1 MPALTE
7 EMKRI
12 VAEHKLGYVASVCP
26 DGTPNLSPKG
36 TFLVLDDDHV
46 MFGEIR
52 SPQTASNISATS
64 MVEINFVD
72 VFSRKGFR
80 CKGPARFV
88 NKGSTE
94 FDRLLPAFVEHW
106 GDLCDLF
113 NGIIVVRIDQAR
125 PLVSP
130 AYDIG
135 GEEATLR
142 RHWLSYFSEIQE
154 RWHTDAERPS

>member
-1 MPALTE
+1 MPVLTQD
-7 EMKRI
+7 MKRV
-12 VAEHKLGYVASVCP
+12 VAEQKIGYVASVCP

-52 SPQTASNISATS
+52 SPQTASNIA
-64 MVEINFVD
+64 MNAIVEVNFVD

-88 NKGSTE
+88 AAGSAE
-94 FDRLLPAFVEHW
+94 FTRLLPAFVAQW
-106 GDLCDLF
+106 GDLCDHF
-113 NGIIVVRIDQAR
+113 NGIVVVRADQAK

-135 GEEATLR
+135 GEEAELR
-142 RHWLSYFSEIQE
+142 RHWLGYFSEIQT
-154 RWHTDAERPS
+154 RWLDET